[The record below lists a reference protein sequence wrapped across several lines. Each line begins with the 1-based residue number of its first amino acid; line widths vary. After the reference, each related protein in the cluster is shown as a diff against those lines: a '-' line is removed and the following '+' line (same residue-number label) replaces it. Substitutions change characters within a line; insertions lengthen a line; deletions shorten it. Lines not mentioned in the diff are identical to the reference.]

1 MGILMDWGAF
11 SGFGGR
17 SQAWFA
23 VITRL
28 ARNCALERVIQYAA
42 AVVMNRDGGD
52 DRIPAFAGYYGSPGM
67 RQPA

>member
-42 AVVMNRDGGD
+42 AVVMTRDGGD
-52 DRIPAFAGYYGSPGM
+52 YWIPRLRGV
-67 RQPA
+67 